1 MSQKRCRK
9 HGFFYIK
16 KIHYESAQILPYWP
30 KELKFVEI
38 KKYLQEQLLLLKKKL
53 GLVNLYMTY
62 IVYTLDI

>member
-1 MSQKRCRK
+1 M
-9 HGFFYIK
+9 GFFYIK

-53 GLVNLYMTY
+53 GLVNLYM
-62 IVYTLDI
+62 